1 LPESDDGTLVSS
13 AMDGTVYVHRLDT
26 SPSQQLLRQSQTQSP
41 VNETNAESVPVCV
54 EAETRSELVCSH
66 GGRVKDVEVEEGDP
80 YLILSS
86 GEDGT
91 VRQTDLR
98 ER

>member
-1 LPESDDGTLVSS
+1 
-13 AMDGTVYVHRLDT
+13 MDGTVYVHRLDT
-26 SPSQQLLRQSQTQSP
+26 SPSQQRLLRQPPTQFL
-41 VNETNAESVPVCV
+41 VDETNAESPPHCV
-54 EAETRSELVCSH
+54 EAESQSELVCSH

-80 YLILSS
+80 HLILSS